1 LGDSDDIFEE
11 QRVLKQQRRLR
22 IFRKCKW
29 VCACGT
35 PIRFVYDG
43 VKAGKPNVSEI
54 RKHLLNFCKI
64 FMTKYAVEIM
74 RIRVNKPHEPL
85 NKSDCEEEPSLESG
99 LTEITEEVQS
109 KYMHWRED
117 NPDDYAWLVELCN
130 SRRSASKKSLTADQK
145 ERKACQR
152 WRLDVFIT
160 ANTNTLDES
169 LVRQIQRKLGAENV
183 VVFKVVFLKG
193 EGEDQ
198 MAGVSSMGSGSSTV
212 SAQRRPLSVAN
223 SCPEDV
229 SQIYVDLQFQAPYIF
244 SKRKAWRKWVLWQLK
259 KAKVEGI
266 TSIVQNFAVDYIR
279 PGVVAE
285 EEEEEEEE
293 EEKIDKTERSAESSS
308 KMEIEFH
315 KTKEKKTTKNMTNT
329 ITESSVKKKEEEG
342 GGEAGGSK
350 AAIAATSSKETEGEG
365 GGGEGIKM
373 IVSKDVKKVKEG
385 REEEEEEE
393 EEEEIT
399 RVQNNSVEEQKESL
413 EKQQQQQQQQ
423 SSDSNKFGT
432 SSSSNECG
440 SSSSNSSSNSKSN
453 GNSNCCKKQQEIK
466 AKAENHKMDF
476 QPRNEH
482 IIPLEKKKKK
492 EEEEEEEGTGG
503 EKKEMEKEEEEDLS
517 SYPPPPPN
525 LTTGQIDVR
534 IRATFKSLQRVE
546 FIRTTWLKR
555 LSEIPNHPKHGCPKC
570 KIVQPNDFATQCI
583 THGEIKAAIE
593 LHFKRHIHAE
603 RALRKADRG
612 YSFSLGSI
620 GTAKPIMQCATR
632 GGEGISLIYI
642 GEPEAALWCKVPA
655 APAAPAAPVAVSSST
670 AEAVV
675 VSSNG
680 EGKDSSASQAVTTV
694 MPVSSA

>member
-1 LGDSDDIFEE
+1 MDLQAARLYPAKAFRTGRQGQGYGPQPPPFAPSSGEFPSKKKKKKEGMLGDSDDIFEE

-293 EEKIDKTERSAESSS
+293 EE
-308 KMEIEFH
+308 
-315 KTKEKKTTKNMTNT
+315 
-329 ITESSVKKKEEEG
+329 
-342 GGEAGGSK
+342 
-350 AAIAATSSKETEGEG
+350 
-365 GGGEGIKM
+365 
-373 IVSKDVKKVKEG
+373 
-385 REEEEEEE
+385 
-393 EEEEIT
+393 
-399 RVQNNSVEEQKESL
+399 
-413 EKQQQQQQQQ
+413 
-423 SSDSNKFGT
+423 
-432 SSSSNECG
+432 
-440 SSSSNSSSNSKSN
+440 
-453 GNSNCCKKQQEIK
+453 
-466 AKAENHKMDF
+466 
-476 QPRNEH
+476 
-482 IIPLEKKKKK
+482 
-492 EEEEEEEGTGG
+492 
-503 EKKEMEKEEEEDLS
+503 
-517 SYPPPPPN
+517 
-525 LTTGQIDVR
+525 
-534 IRATFKSLQRVE
+534 
-546 FIRTTWLKR
+546 
-555 LSEIPNHPKHGCPKC
+555 
-570 KIVQPNDFATQCI
+570 
-583 THGEIKAAIE
+583 
-593 LHFKRHIHAE
+593 
-603 RALRKADRG
+603 
-612 YSFSLGSI
+612 
-620 GTAKPIMQCATR
+620 
-632 GGEGISLIYI
+632 
-642 GEPEAALWCKVPA
+642 
-655 APAAPAAPVAVSSST
+655 VAVDDDT
-670 AEAVV
+670 AETDDEWE
-675 VSSNG
+675 S
-680 EGKDSSASQAVTTV
+680 
-694 MPVSSA
+694 